1 MTTARELADELLTLV
16 LDADPVM
23 ATLLGIPGWDH
34 RLPDHSAAGGE
45 ALRARAEDVAR
56 RAGEGADD
64 PVTRA
69 VVVQQAHALAHLL
82 GANLVEHTYAEGLNA
97 PVAVLLG
104 ALPLVR
110 PADDGARRAYLTRL
124 AGLPDHLD
132 ALAERQ
138 RASDRRPVR
147 HLVEAAV
154 ARLDRYLA
162 EDEDPLRAPLAGSD
176 LAPRADEL
184 LAGAVR
190 PAFARYREFLRTEV
204 VARGRGEDEP
214 GLCRLP
220 GGDRVYAG
228 LVRVYTTTEHTP
240 EELHRIGL
248 DLIAALDREY
258 EEIGARVFGPEG
270 SGPEGAGAGEA
281 GPVTAAGVRAR
292 LLADPALRWASA
304 DEMLVLA
311 RECIA
316 RAERV
321 AGEWFGTVPSARCAV
336 EPVPEAE
343 APNAPLAYYVDPAM
357 DGSRPGTYFVNTH
370 RARERDRFS
379 AEATAFHEG
388 VPGHH
393 FQIALAQR
401 LDDLPLLRRFA
412 SIEAYLEGWALYTER
427 LADEMGLYSDD
438 VARLGML
445 SGDSLR
451 AARLV
456 VDTGL
461 HALGWSRQ
469 RAVDYLRANAVMPDV
484 DIFSEVDR
492 YTENPAQAL
501 SYMVGRLEI
510 QRLRGEAE
518 RRLGGLFDIRSF
530 HDLVL
535 RGGPLPMAVL
545 ADEVDRWCGSVLAA
559 GAVED

>member
-34 RLPDHSAAGGE
+34 RLPDHSAEGTHV
-45 ALRARAEDVAR
+45 LRARAEDVAR

-69 VVVQQAHALAHLL
+69 VVVQQARGLVRRLD
-82 GANLVEHTYAEGLNA
+82 ANLVEHTHAEGLNA
-97 PVAVLLG
+97 PVVVLLA
-104 ALPLVR
+104 ALPMVR
-110 PADDGARRAYLTRL
+110 PGDDEARRAYLTRL
-124 AGLPDHLD
+124 AALPDHLD
-132 ALAERQ
+132 ALAARQ

-147 HLVEAAV
+147 HLVDAAV

-162 EDEDPLRAPLAGSD
+162 EAEDPLGTPLAGSD
-176 LAPRADEL
+176 LASRGAEL
-184 LAGAVR
+184 LAGEVR
-190 PAFARYREFLRTEV
+190 PAFARYRDFLRTEI
-204 VARGRGEDEP
+204 AGRGRGEDRP
-214 GLCRLP
+214 GLCWLP
-220 GGDRVYAG
+220 DGERIYSE
-228 LVRVYTTTEHTP
+228 LVRFYTTTGHTP
-240 EELHRIGL
+240 EELHRVGL

-258 EEIGARVFGPEG
+258 EEIGARVFGP
-270 SGPEGAGAGEA
+270 
-281 GPVTAAGVRAR
+281 VTAAGVRAR
-292 LLADPALRWASA
+292 LLADPGLRWAGA
-304 DEMLVLA
+304 DDMLVLA

-321 AGEWFGTVPSARCAV
+321 AADWFGTVPSARCAV

-343 APNAPLAYYVDPAM
+343 APNAPLAYYMDPAM

-370 RARERDRFS
+370 RAHERDRFS

-469 RAVDYLRANAVMPDV
+469 QAVDYLRANAVMPDV
-484 DIFSEVDR
+484 DIFAEVDR
-492 YTENPAQAL
+492 YIENPAQAL

-510 QRLRGEAE
+510 QRLRGDAE
-518 RRLGGLFDIRSF
+518 RRLGDGFDIRAF

-545 ADEVDRWCGSVLAA
+545 ADVVDGWCASVLGVGPVGA
-559 GAVED
+559 GPVGD